1 MIKNRFKEIYNN
13 LKTTLLLSISLSL
26 MITTLAFGQGSL
38 NFGASL
44 PLGDQQV
51 EDTSGRNITLQ
62 SAADNNGLIVIF
74 FSNTCPWV
82 AKWEDRLIELSTYS
96 TTNDFGMI
104 VLNSNE
110 RIRDRGESLEDMNRR
125 AQKQS
130 YNFTYALDAGHKIAD
145 AFGAQYS
152 PEVFIFDT
160 NLQLVYYGAIDDNP
174 NNANSVSKPYVK
186 DALDALL
193 AGESVPTRKTR
204 IIGCSIKRSE

>member
-1 MIKNRFKEIYNN
+1 MIKNRFKEIFNN
-13 LKTTLLLSISLSL
+13 LKTTFLLSISFSL
-26 MITTLAFGQGSL
+26 MITTMALGQGSL
-38 NFGASL
+38 NFGASM

-74 FSNTCPWV
+74 SSNTCPWV
-82 AKWEDRLIELSTYS
+82 AKWEDRMIELSTFS
-96 TTNDFGMI
+96 TANDFGMI

-130 YNFTYALDAGHKIAD
+130 YNFTYALDAGHEIAD

-160 NLQLVYYGAIDDNP
+160 NLQLVYHGAIDDNP

-193 AGESVPTRKTR
+193 AGESVPLRKTR